1 VKLIHLFGFITKKFL
16 KSVFFDKLTVSQLVK
31 DFSIIYGNRRFTD
44 LTRLLTIENNFLPAG
59 PGPARKLSTNLYD
72 IYQCRVYSE

>member
-1 VKLIHLFGFITKKFL
+1 MHQFPILLRHETLHVPGSSSAHHQEFIHCTAAQF
-16 KSVFFDKLTVSQLVK
+16 
-31 DFSIIYGNRRFTD
+31 Y
-44 LTRLLTIENNFLPAG
+44 